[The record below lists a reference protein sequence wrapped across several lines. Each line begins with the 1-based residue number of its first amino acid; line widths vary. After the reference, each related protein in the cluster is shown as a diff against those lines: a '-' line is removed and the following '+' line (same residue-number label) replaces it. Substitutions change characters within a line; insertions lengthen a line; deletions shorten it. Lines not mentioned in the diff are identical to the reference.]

1 MKCTTDLFNPSFLN
15 SRSLVPYHFESS
27 KVSELNP
34 KMDNISN
41 EPQVRR
47 LKSLKRKTIST
58 PILIDEIKLENV
70 VGVTVINNASIAK
83 SSSGR

>member
-1 MKCTTDLFNPSFLN
+1 M
-15 SRSLVPYHFESS
+15 E
-27 KVSELNP
+27 
-34 KMDNISN
+34 NISN

-83 SSSGR
+83 SSSGRQTSD